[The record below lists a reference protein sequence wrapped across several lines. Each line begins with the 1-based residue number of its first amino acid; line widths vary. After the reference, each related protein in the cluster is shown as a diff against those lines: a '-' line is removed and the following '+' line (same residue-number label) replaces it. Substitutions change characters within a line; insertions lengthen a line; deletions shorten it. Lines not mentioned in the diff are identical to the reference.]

1 MITFGYNN
9 KFSSILRSLAA
20 IAIGLVMVCATD
32 ATTTVVKIISA
43 FLFAAGIVSFAYG
56 FANRKSGTFG
66 LMTVNAV
73 VDIVIGLILFLWPGF
88 VAGVIV
94 AIIGIVIL
102 VFGVIQILALA
113 GTMSLLGSGGLN
125 ILLAILAIA
134 GGIVLIFNPFS
145 ERVMSILAGVFL
157 IYYGITDL
165 ISMRRVSKAK
175 KEYEIHFTE
184 TRVDPDSTI
193 DVDADDDF
201 DGIKDVDYHK
211 IDEQ

>member
-32 ATTTVVKIISA
+32 ATTTVVQIIAA

-102 VFGVIQILALA
+102 AFGVIQILALA

-125 ILLAILAIA
+125 ILLACLAIA

-193 DVDADDDF
+193 DVDVDDDF

>member
-32 ATTTVVKIISA
+32 ATTTVVQIIAA

-73 VDIVIGLILFLWPGF
+73 VDIVIGLILFLWPPF

-125 ILLAILAIA
+125 ILLAFLAVA

-145 ERVMSILAGVFL
+145 ERIMSILAGVFL

-184 TRVDPDSTI
+184 TRVDPDSTV

>member
-32 ATTTVVKIISA
+32 ATTTVVQIIAA

-73 VDIVIGLILFLWPGF
+73 VDIVIGLILFLWPPF

-125 ILLAILAIA
+125 ILLACLAVA

-145 ERVMSILAGVFL
+145 ERIMSILAGVFL

-201 DGIKDVDYHK
+201 DGIKDVDYRK

>member
-32 ATTTVVKIISA
+32 ATTTVVQIIAA

-125 ILLAILAIA
+125 ILLAFLAVA

-193 DVDADDDF
+193 DVDVDDEF

>member
-32 ATTTVVKIISA
+32 ATTTVVQIIAA

-125 ILLAILAIA
+125 ILLAFLAVA

-184 TRVDPDSTI
+184 TRVNPDSTI
-193 DVDADDDF
+193 DVDVDDDF

>member
-32 ATTTVVKIISA
+32 ATTTVVQIIAA

-73 VDIVIGLILFLWPGF
+73 VDIVIGLILFLWPPF

-102 VFGVIQILALA
+102 AFGVIQILALA

-125 ILLAILAIA
+125 ILLACLAVA

>member
-32 ATTTVVKIISA
+32 ATTTVVQIIAA

-56 FANRKSGTFG
+56 FAHRKSGTFG

-73 VDIVIGLILFLWPGF
+73 VDIVIGLILFLWPPF

-94 AIIGIVIL
+94 TIIGIVIL
-102 VFGVIQILALA
+102 AFGVIQILALA

-125 ILLAILAIA
+125 ILLAFLAVA

-145 ERVMSILAGVFL
+145 ERVMSVLAGVFL

-184 TRVDPDSTI
+184 TGVDPDSTI
-193 DVDADDDF
+193 DSDDDF

>member
-32 ATTTVVKIISA
+32 ATTTVVKIIA
-43 FLFAAGIVSFAYG
+43 ALLFAAGIVSFAYG

-94 AIIGIVIL
+94 TIIGIVIL
-102 VFGVIQILALA
+102 AFGVIQILALA

-125 ILLAILAIA
+125 ILLAFLAVA

-145 ERVMSILAGVFL
+145 ERVMSVLAGVFL

-184 TRVDPDSTI
+184 TRVNPDSTI
-193 DVDADDDF
+193 DSDDDF

>member
-32 ATTTVVKIISA
+32 ATTTVVQIIAA

-56 FANRKSGTFG
+56 FAHRKSGTFG

-94 AIIGIVIL
+94 TIIGIVIL
-102 VFGVIQILALA
+102 AFGVIQILALA

-125 ILLAILAIA
+125 ILLAFLAIA

-145 ERVMSILAGVFL
+145 ERVMSVLAGVFL

-184 TRVDPDSTI
+184 TRVDPDTTI
-193 DVDADDDF
+193 DSDDDF

>member
-32 ATTTVVKIISA
+32 ATTTVVQIIAA

-56 FANRKSGTFG
+56 FANRRSGTFG

-102 VFGVIQILALA
+102 AFGVIQILALA

-125 ILLAILAIA
+125 ILLACLAVV

-193 DVDADDDF
+193 DADDDF

>member
-32 ATTTVVKIISA
+32 ATTTVVQIIAA

-102 VFGVIQILALA
+102 AFGVIQILALA

-125 ILLAILAIA
+125 ILLACLAIG

-193 DVDADDDF
+193 DVDVDDDF

>member
-32 ATTTVVKIISA
+32 ATTTVVQIIAA

-102 VFGVIQILALA
+102 IFGVIQILALA

-125 ILLAILAIA
+125 ILVAVLAVA

-165 ISMRRVSKAK
+165 ISMRMVSKAK

>member
-32 ATTTVVKIISA
+32 ATTTVVQIIAA

-125 ILLAILAIA
+125 ILLAFLAVA

>member
-32 ATTTVVKIISA
+32 ATTTVVRIIAA

-66 LMTVNAV
+66 LMIVNAV
-73 VDIVIGLILFLWPGF
+73 VDIVIGLILFIWPPF

-94 AIIGIVIL
+94 TIIGIVIL
-102 VFGVIQILALA
+102 AFGVIQILALA

-125 ILLAILAIA
+125 ILLAFLAIA

-193 DVDADDDF
+193 DVDDDF

>member
-32 ATTTVVKIISA
+32 ATTTVVQIIAA

-73 VDIVIGLILFLWPGF
+73 VDIVIGLILFLWPGV

-102 VFGVIQILALA
+102 AFGVIQILALA

-125 ILLAILAIA
+125 ILLACLAIG